1 MAGVTVALEELES
14 DVAAKA
20 AVAANR
26 RTNTRNIFLVILSV
40 LPLRPR
46 SKGLIKKILVPGT
59 GQQQQ
64 NRASAMARFPF

>member
-26 RTNTRNIFLVILSV
+26 RTNTKNNFFILSV